1 MDVSREH
8 GLREALTAAAANG
21 APFEIEAALGRHKHA
36 SPADTKAAATA
47 AAGAALA
54 AARWE
59 NLAYLATFL
68 QDVTAA
74 HGGRDSDSDGEPGDD
89 GDGEPG
95 DGGDGE
101 PADDGD
107 SEPADAPAGRP
118 ACACT
123 SLSIPAEVL
132 NANIFKCVV
141 SVTGKDPRTTAPSD
155 LEAAQLAEVASCL
168 NTNIFALAVER
179 PTGPKIDSV
188 VGGQPTGE
196 MADTATNPAADGSV
210 VSFEVD
216 DPYLEP
222 GEGPSPYISLEDP
235 EDSIAHLRGAA
246 DIVIPRPAIRARY
259 RYPLDTRGP
268 SPLEQREGGWIFE
281 ERAPDGAHFTRADL
295 ARAVAERYAAIY
307 ADEAATA
314 AAPATRVP
322 GMLNRAQTSGRYGI
336 WGHDLGDLMLVTV
349 EHNPEHDLYELSID
363 S

>member
-21 APFEIEAALGRHKHA
+21 APFEIEAALGRYKHA
-36 SPADTKAAATA
+36 SPADTKAAAAA
-47 AAGAALA
+47 AAGAALS

-74 HGGRDSDSDGEPGDD
+74 HGGRDSDSDG
-89 GDGEPG
+89 DGEPG
-95 DGGDGE
+95 DGDDLPDGDGDGE
-101 PADDGD
+101 LAAAPAD
-107 SEPADAPAGRP
+107 RP
-118 ACACT
+118 PCACT

-132 NANIFKCVV
+132 SANIFKCVV
-141 SVTGKDPRTTAPSD
+141 SITGKDPRTTAPSD
-155 LEAAQLAEVASCL
+155 LEAEQLAEVATCL
-168 NTNIFALAVER
+168 NSNIFALAVER
-179 PTGPKIDSV
+179 PSGSKMNSA
-188 VGGQPTGE
+188 VGGQPATE
-196 MADTATNPAADGSV
+196 MADTAATADGSV
-210 VSFEVD
+210 VGFEVD
-216 DPYLEP
+216 DPYWSVED
-222 GEGPSPYISLEDP
+222 GPSPYISLEDP

-246 DIVIPRPAIRARY
+246 DVVIPRPAIRVRY
-259 RYPLDTRGP
+259 RYPFDTRGP

-307 ADEAATA
+307 ADEAATTAVPA
-314 AAPATRVP
+314 ARVP

-349 EHNPEHDLYELSID
+349 EHSQEHDLYELGID